1 MTELSDKE
9 FTDMYMRGAKLREI
23 AEVMGVTISAV
34 QWRKTCLKLPM
45 RQPSREAGFDTE
57 LTDLFRRGFA
67 LKDIRQ
73 HFCLSEG
80 RVRSHIKRLGLTR
93 PVWR

>member
-23 AEVMGVTISAV
+23 ADVMGVTISAV

-45 RQPSREAGFDTE
+45 RQPSRKAGFDDE
-57 LTDLFRRGFA
+57 LTAMFKDGVSP
-67 LKDIRQ
+67 KDIRQ
-73 HFCLSEG
+73 HFGLSEV
-80 RVRSHIKRLGLTR
+80 RVRSHIRRLGLKR